1 MESCGLTDVHLHEQL
16 DSLDFIFPEDTILVN
31 MTLLIGKIKG
41 SLSLNNNFERVNG
54 NDLFIDGVLVKFI
67 RKLLV
72 ENESCFVCLSRV
84 CLKCACVFYS
94 LCLLS

>member
-16 DSLDFIFPEDTILVN
+16 DGLDFIFPEDTILDN

-41 SLSLNNNFERVNG
+41 SLSLDNIQDFERVNG

-72 ENESCFVCLSRV
+72 ENESCFVCLVLV
-84 CLKCACVFYS
+84 CV
-94 LCLLS
+94 